1 MGKEVQY
8 KVGPEDI
15 KACSLQCTEC
25 ESEITSVIDAAH
37 PWPESCPMC
46 AAIWHR
52 DNQVDKAKYFIALL
66 REAPT
71 RVKVASKS
79 AVVPRCSRNLAL
91 STPIAIPVAD
101 VLFGGID

>member
-66 REAPT
+66 REL
-71 RVKVASKS
+71 RQESKS
-79 AVVPRCSRNLAL
+79 PVRVRLFLDVVE
-91 STPIAIPVAD
+91 T
-101 VLFGGID
+101 

>member
-46 AAIWHR
+46 SAIWHR
-52 DNQVDKAKYFIALL
+52 YSPVDKAKYFIALL
-66 REAPT
+66 RELRQGSQSSV
-71 RVKVASKS
+71 RVRLFLD
-79 AVVPRCSRNLAL
+79 VVE
-91 STPIAIPVAD
+91 D
-101 VLFGGID
+101 